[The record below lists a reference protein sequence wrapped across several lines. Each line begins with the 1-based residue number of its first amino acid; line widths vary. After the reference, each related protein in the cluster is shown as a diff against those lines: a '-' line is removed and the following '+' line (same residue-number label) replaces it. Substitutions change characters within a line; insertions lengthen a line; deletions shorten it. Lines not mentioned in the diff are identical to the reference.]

1 MSFAGA
7 ILGAISG
14 AIVGSFLATLIIRW
28 PKGEQAVVGRSRC
41 DQCHHELGPLELVP
55 IVSRMWLRGR
65 CRACQ
70 AAIDPTHAQLEICAA
85 IVGAAALWL
94 APDSSGLALALFG
107 WVLLPLAWL
116 DWRHLWL
123 PHRLVL
129 PLALG
134 GVAFGGLL
142 GASLIDRIIG
152 GLAGWAALSL
162 LSVTYRLARGREG
175 MGQGDPKLLG
185 AIGLWLGWMPLAPV
199 LALAAALGIA
209 VASARGLSSKDSL
222 PFGSMLS
229 MAAWPMAWSQ
239 LAYGPAILS

>member
-1 MSFAGA
+1 MSLAGA

-14 AIVGSFLATLIIRW
+14 VIVGSFLATLIIRW

-41 DQCHHELGPLELVP
+41 DQCERELGPLELVP
-55 IVSRMWLRGR
+55 IVSRLWLRGR
-65 CRACQ
+65 CRACE
-70 AAIDPTHAQLEICAA
+70 AAIDPTHAQLEMGAA
-85 IVGAAALWL
+85 IVGAAALGL
-94 APDSSGLALALFG
+94 APDPSGLALALFG
-107 WVLLPLAWL
+107 WMLLPLAWL

-134 GVAFGGLL
+134 GLAFGGLL

-162 LSVTYRLARGREG
+162 LSLTYRLARGREG
-175 MGQGDPKLLG
+175 LGQGDPKLLG
-185 AIGLWLGWMPLAPV
+185 AIGLWLGWVPLAPV

-209 VASARGLSSKDSL
+209 VALSRGLSSKDSL
-222 PFGSMLS
+222 PFGTMLS

-239 LAYGPAILS
+239 LAYVPAILS